1 MTTARERL
9 NFAQAFGGVRDFTTR
24 QAPNLAAR
32 LSAPSD
38 APREG
43 FTSIHGAEANVEA
56 STDFD
61 AASPSEFA
69 SNQPASDAPPSSDAG
84 DTFPGDLL
92 PAGETEAASPDAPSD
107 GPGLAVD
114 VIAWADKLIDD
125 LPFLKPEQVA
135 AVETDRRE
143 LAKFAI
149 LKTTDMAK
157 ARELEAALQAAKEG

>member
-1 MTTARERL
+1 MTTVQKRL
-9 NFAQAFGGVRDFTTR
+9 NFAQAVDGVRDVTTR
-24 QAPNLAAR
+24 QVPNLAAR

-38 APREG
+38 APRKG
-43 FTSIHGAEANVEA
+43 FTSIHGAETNVEA
-56 STDFD
+56 SIDFD

-92 PAGETEAASPDAPSD
+92 PAGETEAASPDALSD
-107 GPGLAVD
+107 EPGLAVD

-125 LPFLKPEQVA
+125 LPFLKPEKVA
-135 AVETDRRE
+135 AVEADRRE

-157 ARELEAALQAAKEG
+157 ARELEAALQAAKES